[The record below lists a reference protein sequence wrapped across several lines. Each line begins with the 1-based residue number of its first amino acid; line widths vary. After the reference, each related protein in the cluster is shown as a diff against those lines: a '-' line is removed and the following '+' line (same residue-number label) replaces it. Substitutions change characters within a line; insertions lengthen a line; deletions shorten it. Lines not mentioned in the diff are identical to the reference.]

1 MVSKVKE
8 HHKYKSKKIISFL
21 LLETIV
27 KKIYNFIRFTNYIAK
42 TIATKYYNIR
52 LRNRLKKE
60 DSNVIDIYHF

>member
-1 MVSKVKE
+1 MKVHQTRFFVSKVKE

-27 KKIYNFIRFTNYIAK
+27 KKINNFIRFTNYIAK

-52 LRNRLKKE
+52 LRNR
-60 DSNVIDIYHF
+60 